1 MIISVDSHLSCPDAL
16 LSTALMAAFSRFV
29 HPEILNFVSTP
40 RMVRVEAAGDGARE
54 RGVRSRDTGR
64 DRMPQ
69 TRKGVSGGS
78 RGDPQFGTRVRTER
92 IVGAWPVICTI

>member
-1 MIISVDSHLSCPDAL
+1 MSRRVAR
-16 LSTALMAAFSRFV
+16 ALMAAFSRFV

-54 RGVRSRDTGR
+54 RVLGHGR
-64 DRMPQ
+64 HRMPQ

>member
-1 MIISVDSHLSCPDAL
+1 MSRRVAR
-16 LSTALMAAFSRFV
+16 ALMAAFSRFV

-54 RGVRSRDTGR
+54 RVLGHVTRGATGCR
-64 DRMPQ
+64 RHVKAFQ
-69 TRKGVSGGS
+69 AGHAVIRL
-78 RGDPQFGTRVRTER
+78 FGTRVRTER

>member
-54 RGVRSRDTGR
+54 RVLGHGR
-64 DRMPQ
+64 HRMPQ